1 MLCIQRREGR
11 RISSL
16 KNRPAGVIRQ
26 RQNTEVS
33 YSVYRDKKAGEFHY
47 LKTDLLESFDRD
59 RILRCRMLCIQ
70 RREGRQVSSLKNK
83 LAGVMHEDCVL
94 DLDVGPIATGTR
106 AFIGLVR
113 Y

>member
-1 MLCIQRREGR
+1 MLYAV
-11 RISSL
+11 L
-16 KNRPAGVIRQ
+16 
-26 RQNTEVS
+26 
-33 YSVYRDKKAGEFHY
+33 YRGEKAGEFRH